1 MSEGAKGSGPAVAAR
16 RQGNRDSSLATRP
29 ELTGSASTR
38 LTMNR
43 RLFLTLPFLTC
54 LPATAHAQSDAS
66 DLERFF
72 AGHEGS
78 FLLRNVRTGETLRH
92 NPEQCRRRL
101 SPCSTFKIPNS
112 LIGLETGVIPHA
124 DFMQRWDGTPKA
136 FPVWMRDHT
145 LRSAIANS
153 VVWYYQRL
161 AEGVGSGR
169 MEAHLRRLRYGNQDT
184 HGGLTQFWLDSSLR
198 ISAEEQIAF
207 LTRLYR
213 NDLPYS
219 RRSQEIVKDI
229 MFLRRTPRGTLRGKT
244 GSGGDLRTGTF
255 NLGWFV
261 GWVEQAEDTWVFA
274 ANLTGGDQPSGR
286 TARAIAEEIL
296 QARKLL

>member
-1 MSEGAKGSGPAVAAR
+1 
-16 RQGNRDSSLATRP
+16 
-29 ELTGSASTR
+29 
-38 LTMNR
+38 MNR
-43 RLFLTLPFLTC
+43 RLFLTLPLLTS
-54 LPATAHAQSDAS
+54 LPTSARAQSDAP
-66 DLERFF
+66 DLDRYFT
-72 AGHEGS
+72 GYEGS
-78 FLLRNVRTGETLRH
+78 FVLQNVRTGETLRH
-92 NPEQCRRRL
+92 NPEQCRKRL

-112 LIGLETGVIPHA
+112 LIGLETGVIAHP
-124 DFMQRWDGTPKA
+124 DFMLRWDGTPKA

-184 HGGLTQFWLDSSLR
+184 TGGLTQFWLDSSLK

-207 LTRLYR
+207 LSRLYR

-219 RRSQEIVKDI
+219 RRSQEIVKEI
-229 MFLRRTPRGTLRGKT
+229 MLLRETPRGTLRGKT

-261 GWVEQAEDTWVFA
+261 GWVEKDDTAWVFA
-274 ANLTGGDQPSGR
+274 TNLTRGENASGR
-286 TARAIAEEIL
+286 VARSITEEIL
-296 QARKLL
+296 QSRRLL